1 MFDAKRGLTPLCL
14 ILALLA
20 PANSALSDP
29 MRPDTARPAEPRQA
43 PAPQPEP
50 SFILTSIYRV
60 DQQAYA
66 IINGQWLTLNDTLN
80 NYQLMAIRSDKVLL
94 QRGNRT
100 RTLTLQQAGSL
111 AITPTDEE

>member
-1 MFDAKRGLTPLCL
+1 MFNTGWGGATLCL
-14 ILALLA
+14 TLLFTTGH
-20 PANSALSDP
+20 ALSDP
-29 MRPDTARPAEPRQA
+29 MRPDTARPEPQRATA

-50 SFILTSIYRV
+50 TLRLTSIYRM

-66 IINGQWLTLNDTLN
+66 VINGQWLAVNDTLN
-80 NYQLMAIRSDKVLL
+80 NYQLMAISSDRVLL

-100 RTLTLQQAGSL
+100 RTLTLQQAGTL

>member
-1 MFDAKRGLTPLCL
+1 MFDAYRGLTSLCL
-14 ILALLA
+14 TLVLLA
-20 PANSALSDP
+20 TASGALSDP
-29 MRPDTARPAEPRQA
+29 MRPDTARPEPRQT

-50 SFILTSIYRV
+50 SFTLTSIYRV

-66 IINGQWLTLNDTLN
+66 VINGQWLTLNDTLN
-80 NYQLMAIRSDKVLL
+80 NYQLMAIRSDEVLL